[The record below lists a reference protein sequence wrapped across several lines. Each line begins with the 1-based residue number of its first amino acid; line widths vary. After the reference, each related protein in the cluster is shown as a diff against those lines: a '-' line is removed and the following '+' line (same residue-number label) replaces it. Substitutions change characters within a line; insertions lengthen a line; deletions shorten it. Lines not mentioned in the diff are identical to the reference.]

1 MPSRSN
7 KRNPEPTATAAMLKN
22 AADIFS
28 EALFLIDRW
37 RRIILA
43 NNAAQQMTTL
53 EETNLIGQQIESI
66 LSLENPQTQL
76 KVTSI
81 KLPPKELL
89 VLRAKIHAV
98 PHSATF
104 LPLNY
109 IPYFAAFKPR
119 PIALAI
125 VTPQVSTQA
134 QDHTTATIYQQIL
147 GQLTMKI
154 AHDFSNSLT
163 SIIGN
168 AELIE
173 EQISAL
179 LKPPIPEPLTPL
191 LDQGLPEIQDVVRK
205 SREMAQFINTLQQ
218 YARQQPTSSRTLD
231 LNTAITETITMARS
245 LLGRKIQ
252 IEFLPSEDLSQI
264 YMDRLRIDQILLSIL
279 VNSKNAMPA
288 GGRVT
293 IGTEEVFLDAEFVAA
308 HPGAREG
315 SYTRLS
321 ITDSSAGMDSGTL
334 KRIFDIPNSNKTPD
348 LASLGLPT
356 VYSILKQFK
365 GYIDVE
371 SWIGKGTRF
380 DIYFPQTPLGPITP
394 PSVEDDDEVLVLHLL
409 RQPTQNALNPEPAL
423 PNPSKGSLI
432 LVAEDET
439 DVQIFVQRVVTRAGY
454 KTLITG
460 DGSAALELYRRITKE
475 GNQPALL
482 ISDLGL
488 PGMDGRTLCNAI
500 RQEHPTARVLLTSG
514 YRIELE
520 GNSRKTKDGGFDF
533 LQKPFAPN
541 ILLATIQRILSKP
554 TS

>member
-7 KRNPEPTATAAMLKN
+7 KRNPEPTDTAAMLKN

-28 EALFLIDRW
+28 EALFLIDRS

-66 LSLENPQTQL
+66 LLLDNPQTEL

-119 PIALAI
+119 PTALAI
-125 VTPQVSTQA
+125 VTPQISTQA

-179 LKPPIPEPLTPL
+179 LKPPIPEPLTTL

-205 SREMAQFINTLQQ
+205 SREMAQFINTLQA
-218 YARQQPTSSRTLD
+218 YARQPPTSGHTLD

-252 IEFLPSEDLSQI
+252 IEFLPSEDLPQI
-264 YMDRLRIDQILLSIL
+264 YMDRLRIDQVLLSIL
-279 VNSKNAMPA
+279 VNSKNAMPT

-293 IGTEEVFLDAEFVAA
+293 IETEGVFLDAEFVAA

-380 DIYFPQTPLGPITP
+380 DIYFTQTPPGPIAP
-394 PSVEDDDEVLVLHLL
+394 PSVEDNYEVLVLHLL
-409 RQPTQNALNPEPAL
+409 RQPTQSVLSPQTAPRIGA
-423 PNPSKGSLI
+423 LI
-432 LVAEDET
+432 LVAEDDA
-439 DVQIFVQRVVTRAGY
+439 DVQRFIQRYVFARAGY
-454 KTLITG
+454 ETIITS
-460 DGSAALELYRRITKE
+460 DG
-475 GNQPALL
+475 N
-482 ISDLGL
+482 
-488 PGMDGRTLCNAI
+488 
-500 RQEHPTARVLLTSG
+500 
-514 YRIELE
+514 
-520 GNSRKTKDGGFDF
+520 
-533 LQKPFAPN
+533 
-541 ILLATIQRILSKP
+541 
-554 TS
+554 

>member
-1 MPSRSN
+1 
-7 KRNPEPTATAAMLKN
+7 MLKN

-28 EALFLIDRW
+28 EALFLIDRS

-43 NNAAQQMTTL
+43 NNAAQKMTTL

-66 LSLENPQTQL
+66 LSLENPQTQQ

-81 KLPPKELL
+81 KLPTKELL

-119 PIALAI
+119 PTALAI
-125 VTPQVSTQA
+125 VTPQISTQA

-147 GQLTMKI
+147 GQLTMRI

-179 LKPPIPEPLTPL
+179 LKPPIPEPLTTL

-252 IEFLPSEDLSQI
+252 IEFLPSEDLPQI

-293 IGTEEVFLDAEFVAA
+293 IETEEIFLDAEFVAA
-308 HPGAREG
+308 HPGARQG

-321 ITDSSAGMDSGTL
+321 ITDSSAGMDPETL

-380 DIYFPQTPLGPITP
+380 DIYFPQTPPGPITP

-409 RQPTQNALNPEPAL
+409 RQPTQNALSPEPAL
-423 PNPSKGSLI
+423 PNGSLI
-432 LVAEDET
+432 LVAEDDT
-439 DVQIFVQRVVTRAGY
+439 DVQRFIQRYVHRAGY
-454 KTLITG
+454 ETIITS
-460 DGSAALELYRRITKE
+460 DGNVALELYRKLTKE

-520 GNSRKTKDGGFDF
+520 GNSRKTKDGFDF

-541 ILLATIQRILSKP
+541 ILLATIERILSKP
-554 TS
+554 TI

>member
-1 MPSRSN
+1 
-7 KRNPEPTATAAMLKN
+7 MLKN

-28 EALFLIDRW
+28 EALFLIDRS

-53 EETNLIGQQIESI
+53 EETNLIGQQIEAI

-119 PIALAI
+119 PTALAI
-125 VTPQVSTQA
+125 VTPQISTHA

-279 VNSKNAMPA
+279 VNSKNAMPT

-293 IGTEEVFLDAEFVAA
+293 IGTEEVFLDAEFIAA

-334 KRIFDIPNSNKTPD
+334 KRIFDIPSSNKTPD

-356 VYSILKQFK
+356 VYSILKQFR

-380 DIYFPQTPLGPITP
+380 DIYFPQTPPGPITP

-409 RQPTQNALNPEPAL
+409 RPPTQIALSPGTRL
-423 PNPSKGSLI
+423 PNLPNGSLI
-432 LVAEDET
+432 LVAEDEA
-439 DVQIFVQRVVTRAGY
+439 DVQIFIQRVVTRAGY
-454 KTLITG
+454 ETLITG
-460 DGSAALELYRRITKE
+460 DGSAALELYRKLTKQ

-488 PGMDGRTLCNAI
+488 PGTDGRTLCNAI

-520 GNSRKTKDGGFDF
+520 GNSRKTKDGFDF
-533 LQKPFAPN
+533 LHKPFAPN
-541 ILLATIQRILSKP
+541 ILLATIERILSKP
-554 TS
+554 SI

>member
-1 MPSRSN
+1 MPTSSAKSATSWDQAKSSSRPPSKLDQQENPMPSRSKSN
-7 KRNPEPTATAAMLKN
+7 KRNSEPTATAAMLKN

-28 EALFLIDRW
+28 EALFLIDRS

-53 EETNLIGQQIESI
+53 EETSLIGQQIETI
-66 LSLENPQTQL
+66 LALENPQTQL

-125 VTPQVSTQA
+125 VTPQISTQA

-191 LDQGLPEIQDVVRK
+191 LDQGLPEIQDIVRK

-245 LLGRKIQ
+245 LLGRKIH

-293 IGTEEVFLDAEFVAA
+293 IGTEEVFLDAEFVAV

-356 VYSILKQFK
+356 VYSILKQFR

-371 SWIGKGTRF
+371 SWINKSTRF
-380 DIYFPQTPLGPITP
+380 DIYFPQTPPGPITP
-394 PSVEDDDEVLVLHLL
+394 PSVEDE
-409 RQPTQNALNPEPAL
+409 A
-423 PNPSKGSLI
+423 
-432 LVAEDET
+432 
-439 DVQIFVQRVVTRAGY
+439 DVQIFIQRVVARAGY
-454 KTLITG
+454 ETLITG
-460 DGSAALELYRRITKE
+460 DGSSALELYRKLTKQ

-488 PGMDGRTLCNAI
+488 PGTDGRTLCNAI

-520 GNSRKTKDGGFDF
+520 GNSRKTKDGFDF
-533 LQKPFAPN
+533 LHKPFAPN
-541 ILLATIQRILSKP
+541 ILLATIERILSKP
-554 TS
+554 ST

>member
-28 EALFLIDRW
+28 EALFLIDRS

-53 EETNLIGQQIESI
+53 EETNLIGQQIEAI

-119 PIALAI
+119 PTALAI
-125 VTPQVSTQA
+125 VTPQISTHA

-245 LLGRKIQ
+245 LLGRKIH

-279 VNSKNAMPA
+279 VNSKNAMPT

-356 VYSILKQFK
+356 VYSILKQFR

-380 DIYFPQTPLGPITP
+380 DIYFPQTPPGPITP

-409 RQPTQNALNPEPAL
+409 RPPTQIALSPGGRL
-423 PNPSKGSLI
+423 PNLPNGSLI

-460 DGSAALELYRRITKE
+460 DGSAALELYRKLTKQ

-488 PGMDGRTLCNAI
+488 PGTDGRTLCNAI

-520 GNSRKTKDGGFDF
+520 GNSRKTKDGFDF
-533 LQKPFAPN
+533 LHKPFAPN
-541 ILLATIQRILSKP
+541 ILLATIERILSKP
-554 TS
+554 SI

>member
-1 MPSRSN
+1 MPRRSN
-7 KRNPEPTATAAMLKN
+7 KRNPEPTDTAAMLKN

-28 EALFLIDRW
+28 EALFLIDRS

-76 KVTSI
+76 KVTSM

-109 IPYFAAFKPR
+109 IPSFAAFRPR
-119 PIALAI
+119 PTALAI
-125 VTPQVSTQA
+125 VTPQISTQA

-205 SREMAQFINTLQQ
+205 SREMAQFINTLQA
-218 YARQQPTSSRTLD
+218 YARQPPTSGHTLD

-252 IEFLPSEDLSQI
+252 IEFLPSEDLPQI
-264 YMDRLRIDQILLSIL
+264 YMDRLRIDQVLLSIL
-279 VNSKNAMPA
+279 VNSKNAMPT

-293 IGTEEVFLDAEFVAA
+293 IETEGVFLDAEFVAA

-321 ITDSSAGMDSGTL
+321 ITDSSAGMDSETL

-380 DIYFPQTPLGPITP
+380 DIYFPQTPPGPIAP
-394 PSVEDDDEVLVLHLL
+394 PSVEDNYEVLVLHLL
-409 RQPTQNALNPEPAL
+409 RQPTQIALSPGARL
-423 PNPSKGSLI
+423 PNLPNGSLI
-432 LVAEDET
+432 LVAEDEA
-439 DVQIFVQRVVTRAGY
+439 DVQIFIQRVVTRAGY
-454 KTLITG
+454 ETLITG
-460 DGSAALELYRRITKE
+460 DGSAALELYRKLTKQ

-488 PGMDGRTLCNAI
+488 PGTDGRTLCNTI

-520 GNSRKTKDGGFDF
+520 GNSRKTKDGFDF

-541 ILLATIQRILSKP
+541 ILLATIERILSKP
-554 TS
+554 TI

>member
-1 MPSRSN
+1 MSSQSN
-7 KRNPEPTATAAMLKN
+7 KRHPEPNATAALLKH

-28 EALFLIDRW
+28 EALFLIDRS

-43 NNAAQQMTTL
+43 NNAAQKMTTL

-66 LSLENPQTQL
+66 LSLENPKTEIR
-76 KVTSI
+76 VTRL

-125 VTPQVSTQA
+125 VTPQISTQA

-173 EQISAL
+173 EQILAL
-179 LKPPIPEPLTPL
+179 LQPPIPEPLTAL

-205 SREMAQFINTLQQ
+205 SREMAQFINTLQA

-252 IEFLPSEDLSQI
+252 IEFLPSEDLPQI
-264 YMDRLRIDQILLSIL
+264 YMDRLRIDQVLLSII
-279 VNSKNAMPA
+279 VKSNNSMP
-288 GGRVT
+288 T
-293 IGTEEVFLDAEFVAA
+293 
-308 HPGAREG
+308 
-315 SYTRLS
+315 
-321 ITDSSAGMDSGTL
+321 
-334 KRIFDIPNSNKTPD
+334 
-348 LASLGLPT
+348 
-356 VYSILKQFK
+356 
-365 GYIDVE
+365 
-371 SWIGKGTRF
+371 
-380 DIYFPQTPLGPITP
+380 
-394 PSVEDDDEVLVLHLL
+394 
-409 RQPTQNALNPEPAL
+409 
-423 PNPSKGSLI
+423 
-432 LVAEDET
+432 
-439 DVQIFVQRVVTRAGY
+439 
-454 KTLITG
+454 
-460 DGSAALELYRRITKE
+460 
-475 GNQPALL
+475 
-482 ISDLGL
+482 
-488 PGMDGRTLCNAI
+488 
-500 RQEHPTARVLLTSG
+500 
-514 YRIELE
+514 
-520 GNSRKTKDGGFDF
+520 
-533 LQKPFAPN
+533 
-541 ILLATIQRILSKP
+541 
-554 TS
+554 

>member
-1 MPSRSN
+1 MPPEEWPLSTLSDPTHPHKAPELDQQENLMPSRSN

-28 EALFLIDRW
+28 EALFLIDRS

-43 NNAAQQMTTL
+43 NNAAQKMTTL

-66 LSLENPQTQL
+66 LLLDNPQTEL

-81 KLPPKELL
+81 KLPSKQLL

-119 PIALAI
+119 PTALAI
-125 VTPQVSTQA
+125 VTPQISTQA

-147 GQLTMKI
+147 GQLTMRI

-179 LKPPIPEPLTPL
+179 LRPPIPEPLTTL

-252 IEFLPSEDLSQI
+252 IEFLPSEELPQI

-279 VNSKNAMPA
+279 VNSKNAMPS

-293 IGTEEVFLDAEFVAA
+293 IGTEEVFLDAEFVAT

-334 KRIFDIPNSNKTPD
+334 KRIFDIPNSDKTPD

-380 DIYFPQTPLGPITP
+380 LTRQSSNGAESHQHKTTLKAVTRPASQNTRSTPLSHFSASQLHSIFRSLQATTYSTRYRHTANLH
-394 PSVEDDDEVLVLHLL
+394 PSARSHHGYYLPADSRPTDNED
-409 RQPTQNALNPEPAL
+409 R
-423 PNPSKGSLI
+423 
-432 LVAEDET
+432 
-439 DVQIFVQRVVTRAGY
+439 TRLQQFA
-454 KTLITG
+454 
-460 DGSAALELYRRITKE
+460 DF
-475 GNQPALL
+475 
-482 ISDLGL
+482 
-488 PGMDGRTLCNAI
+488 
-500 RQEHPTARVLLTSG
+500 HH
-514 YRIELE
+514 
-520 GNSRKTKDGGFDF
+520 RK
-533 LQKPFAPN
+533 
-541 ILLATIQRILSKP
+541 R
-554 TS
+554 

>member
-28 EALFLIDRW
+28 EALFLIDRS

-53 EETNLIGQQIESI
+53 EETNLIGQQIEAI

-119 PIALAI
+119 PVALAI
-125 VTPQVSTQA
+125 VTPQISTQA

-321 ITDSSAGMDSGTL
+321 ITDSSAGMDSETL

-380 DIYFPQTPLGPITP
+380 DIYFPQTPPGPITP

-409 RQPTQNALNPEPAL
+409 RQPSQIALSPGTRL
-423 PNPSKGSLI
+423 PNLPNGSLI
-432 LVAEDET
+432 LVAEDEA
-439 DVQIFVQRVVTRAGY
+439 DVQIFIQRVVTRAGY
-454 KTLITG
+454 ETLITG
-460 DGSAALELYRRITKE
+460 DGSAALELYRKLTKQ

-488 PGMDGRTLCNAI
+488 PGTDGRTLCNAI

-520 GNSRKTKDGGFDF
+520 GNTRKTKDGFDF
-533 LQKPFAPN
+533 LHKPFAPN
-541 ILLATIQRILSKP
+541 ILLATIERILSKP
-554 TS
+554 SI

>member
-1 MPSRSN
+1 MSSQSN
-7 KRNPEPTATAAMLKN
+7 KRHPEPKATAAVIKR

-28 EALFLIDRW
+28 EALFLIDRS

-43 NNAAQQMTTL
+43 NNAAQKMTTL

-66 LSLENPQTQL
+66 LSLENSQTEIR
-76 KVTSI
+76 VTRL

-89 VLRAKIHAV
+89 VLRAKIHSV

-109 IPYFAAFKPR
+109 SPYFAAFKPR
-119 PIALAI
+119 PTALAI
-125 VTPQVSTQA
+125 VTPQISTQA

-173 EQISAL
+173 EQIFFL
-179 LKPPIPEPLTPL
+179 LKPPIPEPLTTL

-205 SREMAQFINTLQQ
+205 SREMAQFINTLQA

-252 IEFLPSEDLSQI
+252 IEFLPSEDLPQI
-264 YMDRLRIDQILLSIL
+264 YMDRLRIDQVLLSIL
-279 VNSKNAMPA
+279 VNSKNAMPT

-293 IGTEEVFLDAEFVAA
+293 IETEEVFLDAEFVAT

-321 ITDSSAGMDSGTL
+321 ITDSSTGMDPETL
-334 KRIFDIPNSNKTPD
+334 KRIFDLPSSNKTPD
-348 LASLGLPT
+348 LGSLGLPT
-356 VYSILKQFK
+356 VYSILKQFR

-380 DIYFPQTPLGPITP
+380 DIYFPQTPPRPIATP
-394 PSVEDDDEVLVLHLL
+394 SIEDDDEVLVLHLL
-409 RQPTQNALNPEPAL
+409 HAPIQNVLSPPTAPRN
-423 PNPSKGSLI
+423 GSLI

-439 DVQIFVQRVVTRAGY
+439 DVQIFIQRVTRASY
-454 KTLITG
+454 ETIITD
-460 DGSAALELYRRITKE
+460 DGSAALELYRKLTKQ

-514 YRIELE
+514 YRIELD
-520 GNSRKTKDGGFDF
+520 GNSKKTKDGFDF

-541 ILLATIQRILSKP
+541 ILLATIERILSKS
-554 TS
+554 TL

>member
-28 EALFLIDRW
+28 EALFLIDRS

-119 PIALAI
+119 PTALAI
-125 VTPQVSTQA
+125 VTPQISTQA

-191 LDQGLPEIQDVVRK
+191 LDQGLPEIQDIVRK

-334 KRIFDIPNSNKTPD
+334 KRIFDIPSSNKTPD

-356 VYSILKQFK
+356 VYSILKQFR

-380 DIYFPQTPLGPITP
+380 DIYFPQTPPGPITP
-394 PSVEDDDEVLVLHLL
+394 PSVEDEDEVLVLHLL
-409 RQPTQNALNPEPAL
+409 RPPTQIALNPGGL
-423 PNPSKGSLI
+423 PNLPNGSLI
-432 LVAEDET
+432 LVAEDEV
-439 DVQIFVQRVVTRAGY
+439 DVQIFIQRVVTRAGY
-454 KTLITG
+454 ETLITG
-460 DGSAALELYRRITKE
+460 DGSAALELYRKLTKQ

-488 PGMDGRTLCNAI
+488 PGTDGRTLCNAI

-520 GNSRKTKDGGFDF
+520 GNSRKTKDGFEF

-541 ILLATIQRILSKP
+541 ILLATIERILSKP
-554 TS
+554 TI

>member
-7 KRNPEPTATAAMLKN
+7 KRNSEPTATAAMLKN

-28 EALFLIDRW
+28 EALFLIDRS

-125 VTPQVSTQA
+125 VTPQISTQA

-179 LKPPIPEPLTPL
+179 LKPPILEPLTPL

-321 ITDSSAGMDSGTL
+321 ITDSSAGMDSATL
-334 KRIFDIPNSNKTPD
+334 KRIFDIPNSNKTSD

-356 VYSILKQFK
+356 VYSILKQFR

-380 DIYFPQTPLGPITP
+380 DIYFPQTPPGPITP
-394 PSVEDDDEVLVLHLL
+394 PSAEDDDEVLVLHLL
-409 RQPTQNALNPEPAL
+409 RQPSQIALSPGARL
-423 PNPSKGSLI
+423 PNLPNGSLI
-432 LVAEDET
+432 LVAEDEA
-439 DVQIFVQRVVTRAGY
+439 DVQIFIQRVVTRAGY
-454 KTLITG
+454 ETLITG
-460 DGSAALELYRRITKE
+460 DGTAALELYRKLTKQ

-488 PGMDGRTLCNAI
+488 PGTDGRTLCNAI
-500 RQEHPTARVLLTSG
+500 RNEHPTARVLLTSG
-514 YRIELE
+514 YRIELD
-520 GNSRKTKDGGFDF
+520 GNSRKTKDGFDF
-533 LQKPFAPN
+533 LHKPFAPN
-541 ILLATIQRILSKP
+541 ILLATIERILSKP
-554 TS
+554 ST

>member
-1 MPSRSN
+1 MPRSSAKSATSWAQAKSPSRPPPKLDQEENPMPSRSN

-28 EALFLIDRW
+28 EALFLVDRS

-119 PIALAI
+119 PVALAI
-125 VTPQVSTQA
+125 VTPQISTQA
-134 QDHTTATIYQQIL
+134 QDHTSATIYQQIL

-279 VNSKNAMPA
+279 VNSKNAMPV

-293 IGTEEVFLDAEFVAA
+293 IGTEEVFLDTEFVAA

-321 ITDSSAGMDSGTL
+321 ITDSSAGMDSETL

-380 DIYFPQTPLGPITP
+380 DIYFPQTPPSPITP

-409 RQPTQNALNPEPAL
+409 RQPTQTALSPGARL
-423 PNPSKGSLI
+423 PNLPNGSLI
-432 LVAEDET
+432 LVAEDEA
-439 DVQIFVQRVVTRAGY
+439 DVQIFIQRVVTRAGY
-454 KTLITG
+454 ETLITG
-460 DGSAALELYRRITKE
+460 DGSAALELYRKLTKQ
-475 GNQPALL
+475 GK
-482 ISDLGL
+482 S
-488 PGMDGRTLCNAI
+488 
-500 RQEHPTARVLLTSG
+500 
-514 YRIELE
+514 
-520 GNSRKTKDGGFDF
+520 
-533 LQKPFAPN
+533 
-541 ILLATIQRILSKP
+541 
-554 TS
+554 